1 MKQNASVSV
10 WNFFPGIEHFQQ
22 HDPCARPGPV
32 QGTWAGA
39 APSFLTCLGGCWE
52 LGATPAKWKG
62 TAHGMARSQVK
73 ASKLRGSLHSCR
85 QGPSPA
91 ATPFFPAARRPEHRH
106 PLVMSQGS
114 VL

>member
-39 APSFLTCLGGCWE
+39 APSLPAW
-52 LGATPAKWKG
+52 GAAGSSGLPRQNGKAPHTGWPG
-62 TAHGMARSQVK
+62 AR
-73 ASKLRGSLHSCR
+73 
-85 QGPSPA
+85 
-91 ATPFFPAARRPEHRH
+91 
-106 PLVMSQGS
+106 
-114 VL
+114 